1 MYSQPFSRPLAA
13 IVLSLGLLTQ
23 SIYAD
28 SFKFTSPSAN
38 IKIAP
43 GDAVPV
49 TYKIHHNGMAMLLW
63 AKVHLMTEDGYD
75 AGMGTID
82 TASRLEWQDS
92 KSVSAEFE
100 VPADMKAGK
109 YVLHVYGSTEQP
121 CEGSIDSSS
130 NCEGILSEMLP
141 VEIIEAIAVEKKV
154 EKENKA
160 KKGALESL
168 LGFRLPKHSLYAGR
182 DLGMHIGGSD
192 YLLEDGT
199 TDTKKMLYFFS
210 LI

>member
-1 MYSQPFSRPLAA
+1 MYSQLFSRPLAV
-13 IVLSLGLLTQ
+13 IVLSLGLLAQ
-23 SIYAD
+23 SIHAD
-28 SFKFTSPSAN
+28 SLKFTSPSAN
-38 IKIAP
+38 TKIVA

-49 TYKIHHNGMAMLLW
+49 TYKIHHNGMAKLLW

-75 AGMGTID
+75 AGMGTIN

-92 KSVSAEFE
+92 KSVSAKFK
-100 VPADMKAGK
+100 VPTDMKAGK
-109 YVLHVYGSTEQP
+109 YVFHVYGSTEQP

-130 NCEGILSEMLP
+130 KCEGILSEMLP
-141 VEIIEAIAVEKKV
+141 VEIVEAAAVEEKV

-160 KKGALESL
+160 KKGALRSL
-168 LGFRLPKHSLYAGR
+168 LGFGLRKRSLYAGR